1 MANSGVQSRQL
12 SIPRRLRA
20 QQKALD
26 QFSETTM
33 ARNTL
38 SVYRKI
44 LAPEITPPIY
54 KVLII
59 SNIADV
65 EIRG

>member
-44 LAPEITPPIY
+44 LAPEITPPD
-54 KVLII
+54 L
-59 SNIADV
+59 
-65 EIRG
+65 